1 MHGGKRLLV
10 VEDNIDLRRLFRTAL
25 SMAGY
30 DVDEAADGLE
40 ALRMIENRP
49 PDLVVLDLMLH
60 SLDGV
65 SVQQELAARAI
76 TANIPVVIVTGSDID
91 VTGANVA
98 CVLRKPVLPD
108 KLVRTVHTC
117 LVRGAAFGV

>member
-1 MHGGKRLLV
+1 MHGRTRLLV

-30 DVDEAADGLE
+30 DVDEAADGVE
-40 ALRMIENRP
+40 ALRMIENRA

-60 SLDGV
+60 ALDGM

-76 TANIPVVIVTGSDID
+76 TSNIPIVIVTGSDID
-91 VTGANVA
+91 IAGANVA
-98 CVLRKPVLPD
+98 CVLRKPVMPD
-108 KLVRTVHTC
+108 KLIRTVRSC
-117 LVRGAAFGV
+117 LVRGAASGV

>member
-1 MHGGKRLLV
+1 MPVTRLLV
-10 VEDNIDLRRLFRTAL
+10 VEDNTDLRRLFRTTL

-30 DVDEAADGLE
+30 HVDEAADGLE
-40 ALRMIENRP
+40 ALRMIENRA

-76 TANIPVVIVTGSDID
+76 TSNIPIVIVTGSDLD
-91 VTGANVA
+91 VDGANVA
-98 CVLRKPVLPD
+98 CLLRKPVDPD
-108 KLVRTVHTC
+108 KLVRTVKHC
-117 LVRGAAFGV
+117 LIRGAASGV